1 VLETASGP
9 RGNGKM
15 TDGGLQKVAFFLLIA
30 LMIYVGGS
38 GGA

>member
-1 VLETASGP
+1 MNGF
-9 RGNGKM
+9 RGNRAM
-15 TDGGLQKVAFFLLIA
+15 TDGGLQKVAFFLLLA